1 MADRRLQVFHA
12 VAKQLSFTKAADVLF
27 MTQPAVTFQIKQ
39 LEEHFNTRLFD
50 RGHGRIALT
59 PAGEV
64 VLGYAERILGL
75 SSELDVRL
83 SELTGEIGGSLM
95 VGASTTIA
103 EFMLPGILG
112 EFKSTYPNVRSR
124 LMVGNSESIE
134 TSGHGTHHR
143 HRLHRIALARADLE
157 CEVCCDDE
165 LVVICHPRFPLA
177 RHKELT
183 PQKLLEHAF
192 VSREPG
198 SGTRE
203 FTENYLRSAGVT
215 LDQMNVVMELGSPIA
230 LNGVV
235 ETGLGFA
242 IASRASVTKEQRLGD
257 IVAIPL
263 KPRLIRTLS
272 MVYPKEKFRSRLV
285 ATFVEFAATRLR
297 ALIGE
302 EVLTSPHDREQT
314 LGSFMSRP
322 IRARLDWSALRHN
335 HTVVRRHAG
344 AARVWSVVKADAYGH
359 GLLPAARRWAKS
371 PTALPWWNSKA
382 PWPCAM
388 PASRLPILM
397 LEGPYQ
403 ADDLPLFA
411 ELELTP
417 VLHTMW
423 QVDALI
429 DCRLPRGS
437 RCT

>member
-12 VAKQLSFTKAADVLF
+12 VAKQLSFTKAAEVLF

-75 SSELDVRL
+75 ASEMDVRL

-124 LMVGNSESIE
+124 LIVGNSESIE
-134 TSGHGTHHR
+134 NRVIEHTIDIGFIESLSHEPN
-143 HRLHRIALARADLE
+143 LE

-183 PQKLLEHAF
+183 PQKLLEHPF
-192 VSREPG
+192 ISREPG

-203 FTENYLRSAGVT
+203 FTESYLRTAGVS

-235 ETGLGFA
+235 QTGLGFA
-242 IASRASVTKEQRLGD
+242 IASRASVSKEQRLGD

-285 ATFVEFAATRLR
+285 ATFVDFASTRLR
-297 ALIGE
+297 ALI
-302 EVLTSPHDREQT
+302 
-314 LGSFMSRP
+314 
-322 IRARLDWSALRHN
+322 A
-335 HTVVRRHAG
+335 
-344 AARVWSVVKADAYGH
+344 KK
-359 GLLPAARRWAKS
+359 PA
-371 PTALPWWNSKA
+371 
-382 PWPCAM
+382 
-388 PASRLPILM
+388 
-397 LEGPYQ
+397 
-403 ADDLPLFA
+403 
-411 ELELTP
+411 
-417 VLHTMW
+417 
-423 QVDALI
+423 
-429 DCRLPRGS
+429 
-437 RCT
+437 